1 MRRTKNVISSSLA
14 LTPSATLWMRQNEFG
29 ALADRSAGESNQ
41 KSEAGCC
48 IQVSRGKWWMHGG
61 APPMEHDAQ
70 TRARIAALDKEI
82 NAIYFADRRYWKQGE
97 DATHEERIEHQRRQ
111 ERLEQI
117 RKELC
122 QLRSA

>member
-1 MRRTKNVISSSLA
+1 
-14 LTPSATLWMRQNEFG
+14 
-29 ALADRSAGESNQ
+29 
-41 KSEAGCC
+41 
-48 IQVSRGKWWMHGG
+48 MHGG

-97 DATHEERIEHQRRQ
+97 DATLEERIEHQRRQ